1 MFLTML
7 ADLAVGKTGGA
18 EVFFLIACILA
29 GVGCIIAVMS
39 KALWAACLSAAVCLE
54 LIGWILL

>member
-1 MFLTML
+1 MSIL

-29 GVGCIIAVMS
+29 GVGAVIAVMGKS
-39 KALWAACLSAAVCLE
+39 LWAAALAAAVCLE